1 MEKLPCEKSGCKY
14 RKSEENEFC
23 VKETELL
30 GKKVC
35 GNYNKRGCITQ
46 LDVDYKFVACSDCLL
61 KEREKDKAKREL
73 AKQKLENV
81 IESDATTKTCTVCCK
96 ELPMEEF
103 QGERSFM
110 LITKTCKSC
119 RNSNK
124 INDKKRDKEHRNE
137 LARICAKKPE
147 NIIVKQQWAEA
158 NYAKVAENWMNYR
171 GRKIEENQE
180 EYLKKNAE
188 HAKSWRE
195 KNPEK
200 VKENNIAKMKNVN
213 SQYKIYIRSAGDK
226 NLVFDLPQEIYTEKI
241 KEPCHY
247 CGETDEH
254 KGFNGID
261 RMNQQIGYI
270 VDNCV
275 SCCQMCN
282 YMKGSLNR
290 MTFLRRAEHI
300 LVYNKLVEGNLH
312 PDCFADHLHVNYK
325 PYLNRAKE
333 KGWEFAVTK
342 SEFYQITSR
351 DCYICGKKSD
361 KTHTN
366 GMDRFDNTLPYVLE
380 NIKPCCG
387 ECNYMKNNYVY
398 SDVIEKF
405 RKIYTKNMDKIT
417 QFHNLNQ
424 QRIQS
429 APADLYSSVS
439 MTDKEMNPSPEGR
452 IQILSG
458 LNAQSA
464 SSSSIIT
471 THDMSVLNE
480 QRYKENN
487 YTEKEEEKKEEYDP
501 SNEEDRQK
509 NYREQNR
516 LSNRSRQQLFRE
528 KQIEIHGIN
537 HIREKNRE
545 KVEASRI
552 NNIANEANNNIV
564 GSNKKTVDEKKEQA
578 RLRKQKQR
586 ELQKEKYGDEEYKR
600 MNAEEVAN
608 NRAKKK
614 ETFEK

>member
-1 MEKLPCEKSGCKY
+1 M
-14 RKSEENEFC
+14 
-23 VKETELL
+23 
-30 GKKVC
+30 
-35 GNYNKRGCITQ
+35 
-46 LDVDYKFVACSDCLL
+46 
-61 KEREKDKAKREL
+61 
-73 AKQKLENV
+73 ENV

-103 QGERSFM
+103 QGERSFK

-119 RNSNK
+119 RGSNK

-147 NIIVKQQWAEA
+147 NIIVKQQWVEA
-158 NYAKVAENWMNYR
+158 NYEKVSENWKNYR
-171 GRKIEENQE
+171 GRQIEENQE
-180 EYLKKNAE
+180 EYLKRNAE

-200 VKENNIAKMKNVN
+200 VKENNIAKMKNIN

-226 NLVFDLPQEIYTEKI
+226 NLIFDLPQEIYTEKI

-261 RMNQQIGYI
+261 RMNQQMGYI

-282 YMKGSLNR
+282 YMKKSLNEK
-290 MTFLRRAEHI
+290 MFLQRVEHI

-312 PDCFADHLHVNYK
+312 PECFANHLGVEYK
-325 PYLNRAKE
+325 PYINRANK
-333 KGWEFAVTK
+333 KGWEFAITQ

-351 DCYICGKKSD
+351 NCYICGKKSD

-366 GMDRFDNTLPYVLE
+366 GMDRFDNSLPYLLE

-398 SDVIEKF
+398 SDVIEKLT
-405 RKIYTKNMDKIT
+405 KIYTKNMDKIIER
-417 QFHNLNQ
+417 NK
-424 QRIQS
+424 
-429 APADLYSSVS
+429 
-439 MTDKEMNPSPEGR
+439 TDF
-452 IQILSG
+452 
-458 LNAQSA
+458 
-464 SSSSIIT
+464 
-471 THDMSVLNE
+471 
-480 QRYKENN
+480 KENN
-487 YTEKEEEKKEEYDP
+487 YTEKEEETKEKYDP

-516 LSNRSRQQLFRE
+516 LKQQIFRE
-528 KQIEIHGIN
+528 KRIEIYGIDN
-537 HIREKNRE
+537 VRKKVKN
-545 KVEASRI
+545 KTNNVVEDKT
-552 NNIANEANNNIV
+552 NNVV
-564 GSNKKTVDEKKEQA
+564 GLSSNKKTVEEKREQA

-600 MNAEEVAN
+600 MNAEEVAK
-608 NRAKKK
+608 NRAKK
-614 ETFEK
+614 ERNF

>member
-1 MEKLPCEKSGCKY
+1 MEKSPCEKFGCKN
-14 RKSEENEFC
+14 RKSEQNEFC
-23 VKETELL
+23 IKHQKLMFVKETELL

-46 LDVDYKFVACSDCLL
+46 LDVDYKFVACPDCLS

-81 IESDATTKTCTVCCK
+81 IESDAATKTCTVCCK

-103 QGERSFM
+103 QGERSFKF
-110 LITKTCKSC
+110 ITKTCKSC
-119 RNSNK
+119 RESNK

-158 NYAKVAENWMNYR
+158 NYEKVAEKWMNYR
-171 GRKIEENQE
+171 GRQIEKNQE

-188 HAKSWRE
+188 NAKSWRE

-200 VKENNIAKMKNVN
+200 VKENNTAKMKNIN

-241 KEPCHY
+241 KEPCYY
-247 CGETDEH
+247 CGETDKH

-261 RMNQQIGYI
+261 RMNQQMGYI

-282 YMKGSLNR
+282 YMKKSLNENI
-290 MTFLRRAEHI
+290 FLQRVEHI

-312 PDCFADHLHVNYK
+312 PECFANHLRVQYK
-325 PYLNRAKE
+325 PYINRAKE
-333 KGWEFAVTK
+333 KGWEFTITQ

-366 GMDRFDNTLPYVLE
+366 GMDRFDNSLPYLLE

-387 ECNYMKNNYVY
+387 ECNYMKKDYVY
-398 SDVIEKF
+398 SEVIEKLT
-405 RKIYTKNMDKIT
+405 KIYTKNMDKII
-417 QFHNLNQ
+417 QLHILNER
-424 QRIQS
+424 RIQS
-429 APADLYSSVS
+429 APADLHSLGS
-439 MTDKEMNPSPEGR
+439 MTDKEMNPSPEGQ
-452 IQILSG
+452 IQIFSG
-458 LNAQSA
+458 LNA
-464 SSSSIIT
+464 
-471 THDMSVLNE
+471 

-487 YTEKEEEKKEEYDP
+487 YTEKEEEKEREYDA
-501 SNEEDRQK
+501 SNEEDRLN
-509 NYREQNR
+509 NYKEFNR

-528 KQIEIHGIN
+528 RQIEIYGID
-537 HIREKNRE
+537 HIREKINE
-545 KVEASRI
+545 NVQVSRM
-552 NNIANEANNNIV
+552 NNNIV
-564 GSNKKTVDEKKEQA
+564 NNSIIKINKKTVEEKKEQA

-600 MNAEEVAN
+600 MNAEEVAK

-614 ETFEK
+614 ETSEK